1 MGTGVVSTLSIYLS
15 YRDFRWW
22 RCACVSVS
30 LGRDHSFSNSVA
42 QAQPKYGSPDSIEY
56 TGRAHLFFSLLSTRS
71 LFASFF
77 IHLARH
83 SSPHTNNCSDA
94 LGEWTMYL
102 HSPRHL
108 CFDTQKLWPALLLLF
123 THTRRWKKKPLLVLG
138 V

>member
-1 MGTGVVSTLSIYLS
+1 MSNRHGTGVVSNILIEHLP
-15 YRDFRWW
+15 FIPAFPMVEM
-22 RCACVSVS
+22 CVS
-30 LGRDHSFSNSVA
+30 LGRDHSFSNRVA

-56 TGRAHLFFSLLSTRS
+56 TGRAHLFSFSSPFT

-123 THTRRWKKKPLLVLG
+123 THTRRWPLLVCL